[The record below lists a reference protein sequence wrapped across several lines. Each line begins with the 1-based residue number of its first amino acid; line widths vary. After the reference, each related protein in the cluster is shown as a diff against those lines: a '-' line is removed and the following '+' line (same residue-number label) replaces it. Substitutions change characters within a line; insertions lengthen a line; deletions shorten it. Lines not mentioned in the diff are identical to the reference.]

1 MEQPDLVTQVS
12 AVLEE
17 TGLPAASLK
26 LEITES
32 VMMGNAEG
40 MVVRM
45 RQLKALGVRLAGDD
59 FGTGYSS
66 MAYLSEFPLDTLK
79 IDRAF
84 VSRMDEPEGRAI
96 LQATVTLAHSLHL
109 QITSTASRRRTS
121 GSASRRWAASGG
133 RGDTSPAPRP
143 RKRWRLSSPK
153 PPSLLPPCRRSPDV

>member
-1 MEQPDLVTQVS
+1 MEQPDLVAQVS

-32 VMMGNAEG
+32 VMMGNTEG

-45 RQLKALGVRLAGDD
+45 RQLKALGVRLAVDD

-96 LQATVTLAHSLHL
+96 LQAIVTLAHSQHL
-109 QITSTASRRRTS
+109 QITSEGVETQDQWQRLQALGCERGQGYYFARPQTSEALAVILSETAF
-121 GSASRRWAASGG
+121 AI
-133 RGDTSPAPRP
+133 SPVPQIA
-143 RKRWRLSSPK
+143 
-153 PPSLLPPCRRSPDV
+153 